1 MGEFVRNGEA
11 EVAIANDPKAFEVA
25 EEAATGVLTK
35 EIEEEYED
43 DAFSGGEDFTDP
55 THPLYG
61 KVDEHGRALP
71 GWLDQITFRQAG
83 SLSQL
88 WQARIYSSC

>member
-1 MGEFVRNGEA
+1 MGEFVRNGEG

-35 EIEEEYED
+35 ENEEEYEGE
-43 DAFSGGEDFTDP
+43 AFSGGEDFTDP

-61 KVDEHGRALP
+61 TVDEHGRALP
-71 GWLDQITFRQAG
+71 GWLDQITFRQDTAFA
-83 SLSQL
+83 QL
-88 WQARIYSSC
+88 WQARPYPCC